1 MSIKK
6 STDWLRLDN
15 AAKIFPAVTNKKETN
30 TFRVQMELTE
40 VVDSDLLQ
48 LATNNILNR
57 FPMFKVRLKLGLFWN
72 YFEKNERPLK
82 IRPLTSKVNEK
93 IIPKENNG
101 YLLKV
106 FYYNNLIVVEFFHS
120 LTDGTG
126 ALIFLKALG

>member
-1 MSIKK
+1 
-6 STDWLRLDN
+6 
-15 AAKIFPAVTNKKETN
+15 
-30 TFRVQMELTE
+30 
-40 VVDSDLLQ
+40 
-48 LATNNILNR
+48 
-57 FPMFKVRLKLGLFWN
+57 MFKVRLKLGLFWN
-72 YFEKNERPLK
+72 YFEKNERPFK

-126 ALIFLKALG
+126 ALIF